1 MRRRHHKIDTSRELL
16 LQRWAGGFM
25 LVRPDG
31 KITSKSDN
39 TYLFPSVMT
48 LGQMLDQSF
57 DVYLYNCSHQF
68 QVVNDEF
75 VKSGF
80 ISIKNLCG
88 KHAEEVFP
96 REGAAL
102 VKNNMEVLTARS
114 SRIVQEDVLL
124 SSGVTQEYLS
134 IKSPL
139 YNENSKLIGI
149 FGISILLGEHNIAE
163 SLLHVTKLGM
173 LNPARFPV
181 SASRKSEMTNTA
193 YTFSKRERECL
204 FYLSRAK
211 TSKEIAAI
219 LNISIRTIE
228 HYIDNIKT
236 KIGIASRSELIAFAI
251 NLFS

>member
-1 MRRRHHKIDTSRELL
+1 MRRRSHKIDTSRELL

-25 LVRPDG
+25 LARPDG
-31 KITSKSDN
+31 KITPESEN
-39 TYLFPSVMT
+39 PNLFQPVMT
-48 LGQMLDQSF
+48 LGEMLDQSF
-57 DVYLYNCSHQF
+57 DVYLYNHSHQF
-68 QVVNDEF
+68 QIVNDEF

-88 KHAEEVFP
+88 RHATEVFP
-96 REGAAL
+96 QEGKEL

-114 SRIVQEDVLL
+114 SRIVQEDMQL

-139 YNENSKLIGI
+139 YNENSNLIGI
-149 FGISILLGEHNIAE
+149 FGISILLGAHNIAE

-173 LNPARFPV
+173 LNPARFPI
-181 SASRKSEMTNTA
+181 STSQKNDIAKTA

-219 LNISIRTIE
+219 LSISIRTIE